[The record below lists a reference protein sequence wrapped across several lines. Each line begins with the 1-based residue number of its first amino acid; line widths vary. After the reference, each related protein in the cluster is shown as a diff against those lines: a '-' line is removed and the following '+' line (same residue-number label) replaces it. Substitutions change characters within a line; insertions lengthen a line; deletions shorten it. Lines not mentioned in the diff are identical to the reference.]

1 MDVRRAA
8 MQRAPNGGRSGAG
21 KRECKYEEGLWAA
34 EWQVVCGAFGA
45 AGGVSEGVTIDMR
58 VGVS

>member
-1 MDVRRAA
+1 